1 MARSASERWGIIDES
16 MLNRATWRMP
26 IDVAEQSMLMASGV
40 ATSNANSSLTFVY
53 QNNLNAS
60 DDRNHVGAIL
70 LDPMTSSAAVEA
82 CGALSETLLS
92 QTTIQ
97 NYSSDFSS
105 ALAYLAFSGR
115 ASSGQAYHISGGTL
129 HVSVQQSQGSLSFE
143 QSADRDPKLPV
154 LCTQSTNANEPP
166 NSTASVSN
174 ELAVAAAGNVYVGY
188 RNQKSF
194 RFLGIRYADPP
205 TRFQY
210 SHLYSGT
217 GQTANATT
225 YGSQC
230 TQVGGGSED
239 CLFLN
244 IQTPFI
250 PKAGSNTPQALRP
263 VLFWIHGGGFTGG
276 TGADPL
282 SDGGNLA
289 SREDIV
295 VVTINYRLSTLG
307 FLAIPGTDIK
317 GNFGIGDQIVALQWT
332 VNNIAKFGGDPKRI
346 TIMGES
352 AGAGSVRTLLAS
364 PPAKDL
370 FQGAVAMSNL
380 GGGVDLGLKG
390 NYGTTYSS
398 YYTINES
405 YTVAGPQIFNG
416 SNCTQQQLSDQ
427 ITCLGQVNASA
438 LVSLNTVARY
448 VVQDGTIV
456 TTPELDVVN
465 RNSSSAAYVPI
476 IFGVA
481 ANDGASFSTISP
493 TPVQNETQGL
503 TVGLGINASYAQA
516 IIESGLFPYYDTGN
530 KTLDA
535 FNVTQRVATDNTFRC
550 VDQAT
555 VYAGAVSGAF
565 PAVYYYQFERT
576 INGYNPENVPSAG
589 PVTRGYPHGNP
600 NLPYFRLHGADM
612 AWLFGNFYG
621 PLRDANDLY
630 SVQLVSGYFAE
641 FVRSGQPNPSNAY
654 LQARG
659 YNKTLQG
666 VGESGPWDKVSGTS
680 GPIKHLDYPAVSG
693 TFVDV
698 PQCAWLNYSLSYY
711 LDQAR

>member
-1 MARSASERWGIIDES
+1 MAAVCWCLLSFAV
-16 MLNRATWRMP
+16 LLATSLGHPFEAARR
-26 IDVAEQSMLMASGV
+26 SGV
-40 ATSNANSSLTFVY
+40 AVSNTKSSLTIIY

-60 DDRNHVGAIL
+60 DDVNHVGGIL

-82 CGALSETLLS
+82 CGALSETLLTH
-92 QTTIQ
+92 TTIQ

-105 ALAYLAFSGR
+105 ALSYLAFSGR
-115 ASSGQAYHISGGTL
+115 VSPNQAYHLSGGTL
-129 HVSVQQSQGSLSFE
+129 QVFGQAQLSFE
-143 QSADRDPKLPV
+143 PSAQADIELPV
-154 LCTQSTNANEPP
+154 LCTQSSNASEPP
-166 NSTASVSN
+166 NSTASTSSEN
-174 ELAVAAAGNVYVGY
+174 TIAAAGNVY
-188 RNQKSF
+188 SC
-194 RFLGIRYADPP
+194 
-205 TRFQY
+205 
-210 SHLYSGT
+210 LYSGT
-217 GQTANATT
+217 GETANATT

-230 TQVGGGSED
+230 TQVSGGSED

-244 IQTPFI
+244 IQTPYI
-250 PKAGSNTPQALRP
+250 PKAGSSKDLRP

-307 FLAIPGTDIK
+307 FLAIPDTDIK

-332 VNNIAKFGGDPKRI
+332 VNNIAQFGGDPRRI
-346 TIMGES
+346 TIIGES
-352 AGAGSVRTLLAS
+352 AGAGSVRTLLGS
-364 PPAKDL
+364 PPAIGL
-370 FQGAVAMSNL
+370 YQGAVAMSNL
-380 GGGVDLGLKG
+380 GGGVDLGLTG

-416 SNCTQQQLSDQ
+416 SNCTQPTLSGR
-427 ITCLGQVNASA
+427 IACLETVNASE

-456 TTPELDVVN
+456 NTTELDVVN
-465 RNSSSAAYVPI
+465 RNGSSAYVPI

-481 ANDGASFSTISP
+481 ANDGASFSNISP

-503 TVGLGINASYAQA
+503 MVGLGINASYAQA
-516 IIESGLFPYYDTGN
+516 IIQSSLFPYYDTGN
-530 KTLDA
+530 RTRDS

-550 VDQAT
+550 ADQAT
-555 VYAGAVSGAF
+555 VYAGAASGAF
-565 PAVYYYQFERT
+565 PATYYYQFERT
-576 INGYNPENVPSAG
+576 INGYNPENVDSSG
-589 PVTRGYPHGNP
+589 RVTPGYPHGDP
-600 NLPYFRLHGADM
+600 NMPYFRLHGADM
-612 AWLFGNFYG
+612 DWLFGSFYV
-621 PLRDANDLY
+621 PLRDANDLF

-641 FVRSGQPNPSNAY
+641 FVRSGQPNPSLDY
-654 LQARG
+654 LRARG
-659 YNKTLQG
+659 YTKSLQG
-666 VGESGPWDKVSGTS
+666 VQESGLWDKVSSDT
-680 GPIKHLDYPAVSG
+680 GPIKHLDYPALTG

-711 LDQAR
+711 LEGGS